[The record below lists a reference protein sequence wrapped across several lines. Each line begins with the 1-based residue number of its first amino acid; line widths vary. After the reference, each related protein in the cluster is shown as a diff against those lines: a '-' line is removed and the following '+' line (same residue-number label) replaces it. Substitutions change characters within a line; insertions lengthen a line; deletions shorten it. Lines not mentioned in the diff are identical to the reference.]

1 MITCLISWMAQH
13 TSRIDNDDNESQKFD
28 KSADNNVCVYIYLW
42 ILDSEFFNT
51 SPYDS
56 KEI

>member
-1 MITCLISWMAQH
+1 MITCLISWMVQH

-42 ILDSEFFNT
+42 ILDSEFFNA
-51 SPYDS
+51 SP
-56 KEI
+56 